1 MKEKIRKVSTFT
13 IYLLVCLLI
22 ISSSLKIPNI
32 SKAYNTNIKS
42 YTDVKTL
49 RIPKIELVSTVIKAT
64 NNFENLDYGLVYYK
78 DFNPNNK
85 IIIFGHSGM
94 GKGTYFNRLDELMPG
109 DTSYLDYDEKT
120 YEYNVMNTYKVSK
133 KDVYLLENEY
143 NSKKLLLITCVKG
156 NKNKRLVVELSL
168 KNIKTLEK

>member
-32 SKAYNTNIKS
+32 SQAYNTNIKS

-64 NNFENLDYGLVYYK
+64 DNFENLDYGLVYYK

-109 DTSYLDYDEKT
+109 DASYLDYDEKT

-156 NKNKRLVVELSL
+156 NKNKRLVVELFL